1 MTEHYSDEQLLSR
14 VAEALDAADPMP
26 AAVAE
31 AAKATFTWRT
41 IDAELAALVFD
52 SASDELVGV
61 RGAET
66 GSGAEAARQMTFRT
80 PGVEI
85 ELIVVS
91 ETSRRLVGQLVPP
104 QAAEI
109 ELHHE
114 DFTATAQSDNLGRF
128 TFQDVPTGSVRLTC
142 LLPDEDGAVIQ
153 TEWMI
158 I

>member
-1 MTEHYSDEQLLSR
+1 MSDDMRDEQLLSR
-14 VAEALDAADPMP
+14 LAEALDAAEPIP
-26 AAVAE
+26 PEVIE

-52 SASDELVGV
+52 SATEELVGV
-61 RGAET
+61 R
-66 GSGAEAARQMTFRT
+66 SAEATRQMTFRT

-85 ELIVVS
+85 ELVVVS

-114 DFTATAQSDNLGRF
+114 DETRTVQSDNLGRF
-128 TFQDVPTGSVRLTC
+128 TFHDVPAGSIRLTC
-142 LLPDEDGAVIQ
+142 KLSAEGEAIIQ
-153 TEWMI
+153 TEWI
-158 I
+158 II

>member
-1 MTEHYSDEQLLSR
+1 MSDQIKDEQLLAR
-14 VAEALDAADPMP
+14 LNAALDAADPLP
-26 AAVAE
+26 EAVVD
-31 AAKATFTWRT
+31 AAKASFTWRT

-52 SASDELVGV
+52 SAAEDLVGV
-61 RGAET
+61 RSAGV
-66 GSGAEAARQMTFRT
+66 ARQMTFRT

-85 ELIVVS
+85 ELVVVS

-114 DFTATAQSDNLGRF
+114 DVTRTAQSDNLGRF
-128 TFQDVPTGSVRLTC
+128 AFQDVPAGSVRLTC
-142 LLPDEDGAVIQ
+142 KLKGTNDPLIQ
-153 TEWMI
+153 TEWVI